1 MGKAHSIGERARVLW
16 PEGND
21 NRTAVAHATVQDAVA
36 SLAHDDAWFSYRTV
50 RGLTTFTVS
59 DNGPHRVINGEVR
72 LRTLASRR
80 EHSRTGRG
88 TR

>member
-1 MGKAHSIGERARVLW
+1 MPTGSYERARIMW
-16 PEGND
+16 PAVPGT
-21 NRTAVAHATVQDAVA
+21 TAVSYSSVQDAVA

>member
-1 MGKAHSIGERARVLW
+1 MGTAHSIDERARVVW
-16 PEGND
+16 ADG
-21 NRTAVAHATVQDAVA
+21 TAVAHSRVQDAVA

-59 DNGPHRVINGEVR
+59 GNGPHRVINGEVR

-80 EHSRTGRG
+80 EHRTGRG